1 MKNAKRFK
9 VLEKGMSN
17 KDIPNKC
24 SANTLSSWF
33 TNKETFFDALEKG
46 TNAKRQKLKTGYHEL
61 MD

>member
-1 MKNAKRFK
+1 
-9 VLEKGMSN
+9 MSN
-17 KDIPNKC
+17 KDITNKY

>member
-1 MKNAKRFK
+1 
-9 VLEKGMSN
+9 MSN

-24 SANTLSSWF
+24 SANTLPSWF